1 MGTFFIDKEQLA
13 LEEQEAKERGISIFQ
28 LRHFKKM
35 SEDKRNEIRKKR
47 EKAKK
52 ERLKKEQLQKEQIKR
67 KKEKEKIKKFKEK
80 ELQKQKIKE
89 KKEKEKLKKEQ
100 WLLEHPGEKP
110 KKKRPVGRP
119 KKRGPK
125 KKYRRKKKIIVEK
138 KQKHWNYKIISCKN
152 GKQDGFIGV
161 YLTIDKAYEKLK
173 ELTETNTD
181 IVFPSLI
188 THSEY
193 GNSLSD
199 SKYEYLLLER
209 KFDDTI
215 PKLRN
220 EFGKLV
226 EQRSNSENWNII
238 DKRKY
243 QVEETFW
250 VWGFNNK
257 TERKTFP
264 WIYENILIGGLSNSY
279 DIKRVL
285 LYKNKV
291 IIKND
296 DDTMDLIFCKTKSDA
311 FRFYQLLEEKVKQAK
326 NRQIFFVGSYDVIS
340 DKRRKLEEELM
351 EMTGWTKKKIQMPS
365 TSEHKKLDF
374 YQL

>member
-47 EKAKK
+47 EQIKK
-52 ERLKKEQLQKEQIKR
+52 ERLKKEQLQKERLKI
-67 KKEKEKIKKFKEK
+67 KKEKEKIKKLKEK

-89 KKEKEKLKKEQ
+89 KREKEKLQKEQ
-100 WLLEHPGEKP
+100 WLLEHPEEKP

-125 KKYRRKKKIIVEK
+125 KKYKRRKKIIVEK
-138 KQKHWNYKIISCKN
+138 KYNEWNYKIISCKN
-152 GKQDGFIGV
+152 GKQNGFIGK
-161 YLTIDKAYEKLK
+161 YLSIDLAYEALNN
-173 ELTETNTD
+173 LINNTN
-181 IVFPSLI
+181 IIFPSLV
-188 THSEY
+188 THGEK
-193 GNSLSD
+193 GNTLTD
-199 SKYEYLLLER
+199 SIYEYLLLER
-209 KFDDTI
+209 KKESDSI
-215 PKLRN
+215 PLLRN

-226 EQRSNSENWNII
+226 EQHSNSENWNII

-264 WIYENILIGGLSNSY
+264 WIYENILLGRINDSY

-285 LYKNKV
+285 LYKNKI

-296 DDTMDLIFCKTKSDA
+296 DESMDIIFCKTKSDA
-311 FRFYQLLEEKVKQAK
+311 FRFYQLLENKIKEDKIKQV
-326 NRQIFFVGSYDVIS
+326 FFIGSYDIIS
-340 DKRRKLEEELM
+340 EKRRKLEEQLM
-351 EMTGWTKKKIQMPS
+351 EMTGWTKKKIQMSS
-365 TSEHKKLDF
+365 TSEHKKQKL
-374 YQL
+374 Y